1 VPHYIE
7 ELLGRELV
15 ASPPSAEDILSPPAV
30 DNKVVVGRPVAVVD
44 AYPEPSEVDSLLTPE
59 PVEALTPELQLA
71 IAFEVLHCLKM
82 AAKSRLLS
90 TEELDLIEFLLTLV
104 ASLSSS
110 LACKAAAVESPMP
123 CPPPWCLVRS

>member
-7 ELLGRELV
+7 EILGRELV

-71 IAFEVLHCLKM
+71 IAFEVLHRLKM
-82 AAKSRLLS
+82 AVKSRLLS

-123 CPPPWCLVRS
+123 PPPRCLVRS